1 MWPLR
6 VYFFLRH
13 AAMCHNH
20 NKILSQRLKMP
31 KNITIFNWVPS
42 LSVCPPGIE
51 FTEIH
56 MTEIAASDKI
66 DTLVPQL

>member
-1 MWPLR
+1 
-6 VYFFLRH
+6 
-13 AAMCHNH
+13 
-20 NKILSQRLKMP
+20 MP
-31 KNITIFNWVPS
+31 KHITIFNWVPS

-66 DTLVPQL
+66 DTLVPQV

>member
-1 MWPLR
+1 MAIKNSL
-6 VYFFLRH
+6 FH
-13 AAMCHNH
+13 
-20 NKILSQRLKMP
+20 KINLSQRLKMQK
-31 KNITIFNWVPS
+31 KNTIFNWVPA